1 MATPHLSI
9 AQRLQLQ
16 PAQVET
22 VFGLLEEG
30 CTIPFLARYRK
41 ERTGGLD
48 EEQLREIQAA
58 KAQWEALESR
68 RTSILKSLQE
78 QGALDD
84 TLRRAVLAADTLT
97 ALEDLYLPHRPKRKT
112 RAARAL
118 ELGLEPLARTML
130 AQPGGA
136 IDDVL
141 RRFLG
146 SQVPS
151 PEAALAGARD
161 IVAEWSAES
170 PEVRRAVRDKAFRF
184 GTLMVSRKKGAEDPQ
199 ETYRSY
205 YEYRGA
211 VSRLAPHQV
220 LAIDRGER
228 EKVLKVDLELAE
240 RDWRD
245 PLWQTYR
252 PKAHS
257 PWRQQLAL
265 ALEDGASRLLLPAV
279 ERDVRR
285 ALTEK
290 AQAHAIEVFA
300 GNLRSLL
307 LIPPLSGH
315 VVMGLDPGF
324 RTGCK
329 LAVVDPTGKL
339 LQTATVYPHPPQK
352 QWRESLSTLRQL
364 VQKHTVSLLAIGNG
378 TASRE
383 TEQLAAEL
391 VRELPSLSYL
401 MVSEAGASVYSASPL
416 ARAELPGLD
425 VSLRGAVSIARRVQD
440 PLAELIKIDPKSVGV
455 GLYQHDLDE
464 KKLDGALASVV
475 ESVVHNV
482 GVELNTASPALLSHI
497 GGIGPKMS
505 EKIVA
510 YRDQNG
516 PFPSRQALTRVSGL
530 GPKAFEQAAGFL
542 RIRDGVEPLDATA
555 IHPESYP
562 VARQVLQ
569 LASDPHTLEFARIAS
584 QVNCPE
590 PTLRDIV
597 EQLQKPGRD
606 PRLDLPAPMLR
617 KDVLSMD
624 DLYPGL
630 QLCGTVR
637 NVVDFGAFVDL
648 GVKQDGLLHRS
659 QLRGKRVSVGDVL
672 EFEILEIDTR
682 RGRIALGLAARAN

>member
-1 MATPHLSI
+1 MENPHVRRI
-9 AQRLQLQ
+9 ADHLKVR
-16 PAQVET
+16 PGQVDT

-48 EEQLREIQAA
+48 EDQLREIQTA
-58 KAQWEALESR
+58 KAYWESLEAR
-68 RTSILKSLQE
+68 KTSILKSLEE
-78 QGALDD
+78 QGFLTSAL
-84 TLRRAVLAADTLT
+84 REAVRAADNPTT
-97 ALEDLYLPHRPKRKT
+97 LEDLYLPFKPKRKT
-112 RAARAL
+112 RAAKAL
-118 ELGLEPLARTML
+118 EAGLEPLARAIL
-130 AQPGGA
+130 AQPGH
-136 IDDVL
+136 
-141 RRFLG
+141 
-146 SQVPS
+146 PT
-151 PEAALAGARD
+151 PEEAARKHVGRGVESVEEALAGARD
-161 IVAEWSAES
+161 IVAEWASEQ
-170 PEVRRAVRDKAFRF
+170 PEIRQAVRDKAHRF
-184 GTLMVSRKKGAEDPQ
+184 GALLVSLKKGAEDAK

-211 VSRLAPHQV
+211 VSRLVPHQI

-228 EKVLKVDLELAE
+228 EKVLRVDLEVNE
-240 RDWRD
+240 RDWKD
-245 PLWQTYR
+245 PLWKAYR
-252 PKAHS
+252 PRLQS
-257 PWRQQLAL
+257 PWGAQLSA
-265 ALEDGASRLLLPAV
+265 ALEDGAARLLLPAV

-307 LIPPLSGH
+307 LIPPLAGH
-315 VVMGLDPGF
+315 VVLALDPGF

-329 LAVVDPTGKL
+329 LAVVDTTGKL
-339 LQTATVYPHPPQK
+339 LDTATIYPHPPQK
-352 QWRESLSTLRQL
+352 QWRESLALLSAL
-364 VQKHTVSLLAIGNG
+364 VRKHKVTLLAIGNG

-383 TEQLAAEL
+383 SEALAAEL
-391 VRELPSLSYL
+391 VKQQEGLAYV

-416 ARAELPGLD
+416 AKAELPGLD
-425 VSLRGAVSIARRVQD
+425 VSLRGAVSIGRRVLD

-482 GVELNTASPALLSHI
+482 GVELNTASPTLLSHI

-510 YRDQNG
+510 YREKNG
-516 PFPSRQALTRVSGL
+516 PFRTRAALTKVSGL

-542 RIRDGVEPLDATA
+542 RIRDGTDPLDATA
-555 IHPESYP
+555 IHPESYA
-562 VARQVLQ
+562 VARQVVQ
-569 LASDPHTLEFARIAS
+569 IANGNTASLDLKTLAS
-584 QVNCPE
+584 QVSCPE

-606 PRLDLPAPMLR
+606 PRMDLPAPVLR
-617 KDVLSMD
+617 KDVMSLE

-630 QLCGTVR
+630 GLTGTVR
-637 NVVDFGAFVDL
+637 NVVDFGAFVDI

-659 QLRGKRVSVGDVL
+659 QLKGRRVSVGDVL
-672 EFEILEIDTR
+672 DLEILEIDSK
-682 RGRIALGLAARAN
+682 RGRIALGLS

>member
-1 MATPHLSI
+1 MENPHVHQI
-9 AQRLQLQ
+9 ADRLKLR

-58 KAQWEALESR
+58 KAQAEALEAR
-68 RTSILKSLQE
+68 RGSILKSLQE
-78 QGALDD
+78 QGALTE
-84 TLRRAVLAADTLT
+84 TLRRAVAAADTLT
-97 ALEDLYLPHRPKRKT
+97 TLEDLYLPYKPKRKT
-112 RAARAL
+112 RATKAL
-118 ELGLEPLARTML
+118 ELGLEPLARALTRPPD
-130 AQPGGA
+130 AQTPEEA
-136 IDDVL
+136 A
-141 RRFLG
+141 RRYLG
-146 SQVPS
+146 PEVPTA
-151 PEAALAGARD
+151 EAALAGARD

-170 PEVRRAVRDKAFRF
+170 ADIRQAVRDKAFRF
-184 GTLMVSRKKGAEDPQ
+184 GALVVSLKKGAEDAR

-205 YEYRGA
+205 YDYRCA
-211 VSRLAPHQV
+211 VSRLAPHQI

-245 PLWQTYR
+245 PLWKRYR
-252 PKAHS
+252 PRPHS
-257 PWRQQLAL
+257 PWGAHLAQ
-265 ALEDGASRLLLPAV
+265 ALEDGAARLLLPAV

-307 LIPPLSGH
+307 LIPPLADH
-315 VVMGLDPGF
+315 VVLALDPGF

-339 LQTATVYPHPPQK
+339 LDTATIYPHPPQK
-352 QWRESLSTLRQL
+352 QWRESLAELGRL
-364 VQKHTVSLLAIGNG
+364 VKRHRITLLAIGNG

-383 TEQLAAEL
+383 SEALAAEL
-391 VRELPSLSYL
+391 VKEHPGLRYL

-416 ARAELPGLD
+416 AKAELPGLD
-425 VSLRGAVSIARRVQD
+425 VSLRGAVSIARRVLD

-482 GVELNTASPALLSHI
+482 GVELNTASPTLLSHI
-497 GGIGPKMS
+497 GGIGPRMA

-510 YRDQNG
+510 YREKNG
-516 PFPSRQALTRVSGL
+516 PFPARAALTKVSGL

-542 RIRDGVEPLDATA
+542 RIRGGIEPLDATA

-562 VARQVLQ
+562 VARQVVK
-569 LASDPHTLEFARIAS
+569 LAQGPETLDFERIAS
-584 QVNCPE
+584 QVACPE

-597 EQLQKPGRD
+597 EQLRKPGRD
-606 PRLDLPAPMLR
+606 PRLDLPAPVLR
-617 KDVLSMD
+617 QDVLSMD

-630 QLCGTVR
+630 ILSGTVR

-659 QLRGKRVSVGDVL
+659 RLKGRQVSVGDVL
-672 EFEILEIDTR
+672 ELEILEIDSKR
-682 RGRIALGLAARAN
+682 SRIALGLA